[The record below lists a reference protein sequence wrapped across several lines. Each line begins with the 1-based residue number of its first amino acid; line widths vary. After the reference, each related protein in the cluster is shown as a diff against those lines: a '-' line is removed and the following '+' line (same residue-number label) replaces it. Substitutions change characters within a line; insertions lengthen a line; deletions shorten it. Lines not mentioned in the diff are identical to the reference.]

1 MANTK
6 LTQDEFGVLACCAI
20 RYCQGRQTYM
30 PDLVRSIITPHLS
43 EISDR
48 DLKVMLNDCESQAQW
63 GNYGSDFDKKGWLEW
78 KQLLIDEQNR
88 RKETA

>member
-63 GNYGSDFDKKGWLEW
+63 ENYGSDFDKKGWLEW

>member
-30 PDLVRSIITPHLS
+30 PELVRSIITPHLS

-48 DLKVMLNDCESQAQW
+48 DLNVMLNDCESQAQW
-63 GNYGSDFDKKGWLEW
+63 ENYGSDFDKKGWLEW
-78 KQLLIDEQNR
+78 KQSLIDEQNR